1 MEDYKI
7 KPLTKDQLLISLDR
21 ITRFKE
27 TEIKYLRVYKD
38 ILIHNLIIPKYN
50 KSELDLMEYK
60 QLTKYASCVIN
71 DSIKELGL
79 HKENSFI
86 INKKLKEYEYSVFKI
101 SDEASYLLDNDINY
115 DACISLIEDNSVK
128 NLLWLREL
136 YFENMQKIRH
146 DKSLLFP
153 IEKVVIAEGAT
164 EETLLPEFGRLC
176 DYDFSKEGLYIISAG
191 GKNQV
196 VRMYYELS
204 DILNLPIFVLLDRDG
219 LQSSREITQKL
230 RPKDS
235 IYVLES
241 GEFEDLLPLS
251 LVERTL
257 NYELKNIAVIDKN
270 LADKTMPRTKYLEEV
285 FKNRGLHEFK
295 KVEFA
300 HMIKRNLKSSKD
312 LSAEIIQI
320 IQQIREMDKTK

>member
-7 KPLTKDQLLISLDR
+7 KPLTKEQLLISLDR
-21 ITRFKE
+21 LTRFKE
-27 TEIKYLRVYKD
+27 TEVKYLRVFKD
-38 ILIHNLIIPKYN
+38 ILIHNLITPKYN
-50 KSELDLMEYK
+50 KNELDLMTYK
-60 QLTKYASCVIN
+60 ELTLHASHIIN
-71 DSIKELGL
+71 YSIKELGL
-79 HKENSFI
+79 HTENSFV
-86 INKKLKEYEYSVFKI
+86 INKKLKEYEYLVFKI
-101 SDEASYLLDNDINY
+101 SDEASYLLENDINY

-136 YFENMQKIRH
+136 YSENILKIRY

-164 EETLLPEFGRLC
+164 EETLLPEFGRIC
-176 DYDFSKEGLYIISAG
+176 GYDFSKEGVYIIPAG

-219 LQSSREITQKL
+219 LQNSKEITQKL
-230 RPKDS
+230 RPKDC
-235 IYVLES
+235 IYVLEC

-257 NYELKNIAVIDKN
+257 NYELKNISVIDKN
-270 LADKTMPRTKYLEEV
+270 VIDKTMPRTKYLEEV
-285 FKNRGLHEFK
+285 FKNRGMHEFK

-300 HMIKRNLKSSKD
+300 HMIKNNLKSSKD
-312 LSAEIIQI
+312 LSPEIIQI
-320 IQQIREMDKTK
+320 IEQIRDFDKTK